1 MTMVAGR
8 SQDSLCEASE
18 VHNEIWQM
26 LLVTHY
32 SFTARLAAQGAQ
44 CSGWK
49 RRFKKSKDESSTTC
63 SDGFERLHSMAIE
76 RRSACRVHT
85 IGDLTRF
92 LYIFSMY
99 LINNGVGTG
108 IMWLIVDVERQ
119 LLVQWK
125 WRFKKSEDE
134 SSTAWDG
141 FERLHSM
148 AIIARRSTCSVITI
162 GDLTRFLYIFF
173 YMPNHSDTRNFNNQ
187 FDSWI
192 SIHSS
197 STYFLHNNMQLTK
210 ISLIILFK

>member
-1 MTMVAGR
+1 MVAGR

-32 SFTARLAAQGAQ
+32 SFTATRLAAQGAQ

-92 LYIFSMY
+92 LYIFFYVPNQQGCRDRYYVVDCGRWKATFSAVCGSGASRNRRMNLAPHETALKDFDGYNSEAQY
-99 LINNGVGTG
+99 L
-108 IMWLIVDVERQ
+108 
-119 LLVQWK
+119 
-125 WRFKKSEDE
+125 
-134 SSTAWDG
+134 
-141 FERLHSM
+141 
-148 AIIARRSTCSVITI
+148 
-162 GDLTRFLYIFF
+162 
-173 YMPNHSDTRNFNNQ
+173 
-187 FDSWI
+187 
-192 SIHSS
+192 
-197 STYFLHNNMQLTK
+197 
-210 ISLIILFK
+210 

>member
-1 MTMVAGR
+1 MAFLENLNFTVERVALTMVAGR

-92 LYIFSMY
+92 LYIFFY
-99 LINNGVGTG
+99 VTNQQGTIHILRNHVLG
-108 IMWLIVDVERQ
+108 FFRPPSPPLSSKVIIWLD
-119 LLVQWK
+119 
-125 WRFKKSEDE
+125 
-134 SSTAWDG
+134 
-141 FERLHSM
+141 
-148 AIIARRSTCSVITI
+148 
-162 GDLTRFLYIFF
+162 
-173 YMPNHSDTRNFNNQ
+173 PP
-187 FDSWI
+187 
-192 SIHSS
+192 
-197 STYFLHNNMQLTK
+197 
-210 ISLIILFK
+210 